1 MTDHP
6 SDDYKSK
13 NHAKPA
19 PRLTATAIQN
29 ELKNSDLPKI
39 LASGRGKWAE
49 KILNLAF
56 ENGVKVRED
65 AELAEMLAAV
75 ELDSE
80 IPTEAIAAVAEIL
93 AYVYQ
98 AEGRKLPQTDAKH
111 DKKE

>member
-6 SDDYKSK
+6 STPDKSK
-13 NHAKPA
+13 NRAKPA
-19 PRLTATAIQN
+19 PRLTATAIKN
-29 ELKNSDLPKI
+29 ELENSDLPKI

-49 KILNLAF
+49 KILEMAF

-80 IPTEAIAAVAEIL
+80 IPTEAIMAVAEIL

-98 AEGRKLPQTDAKH
+98 AEGRKLPPNH
-111 DKKE
+111 EKED